1 MGCELDHNAAS
12 GIGVGF
18 ARTPNMPTPLPDR
31 KNERP
36 SHSKLTGLLLCAA
49 AATALFAFVALNPQ
63 AAKWISDSA
72 GAEFANIQPE
82 TPAVV
87 LAAKQAVHQP

>member
-1 MGCELDHNAAS
+1 MPTQLPDHN
-12 GIGVGF
+12 
-18 ARTPNMPTPLPDR
+18 D
-31 KNERP
+31 ERS
-36 SHSKLTGLLLCAA
+36 SHSVLTGLLLYAV
-49 AATALFAFVALNPQ
+49 AATALLALVALNPK

-72 GAEFANIQPE
+72 EAEFASIQPE